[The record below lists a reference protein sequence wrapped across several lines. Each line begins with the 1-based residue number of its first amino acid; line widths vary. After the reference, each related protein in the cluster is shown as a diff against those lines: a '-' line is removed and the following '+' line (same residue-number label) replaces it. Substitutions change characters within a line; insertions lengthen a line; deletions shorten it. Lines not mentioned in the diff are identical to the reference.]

1 MNNDELNKPDGNDNN
16 QLPPVAPNPFKK
28 PDLKSAQLLFLVVF
42 LLLIIFG
49 SMAQAWHFQ
58 YGMIIT
64 QLFIILLPA
73 LVYWKR
79 FKPAQSSFSRF
90 ASLKIKYLPAILIMA
105 VSFWVINMVFA
116 TGLVFGLM
124 EIGYEPIV
132 AIEPPQT
139 LQQYLSYIVVL
150 VIFAGICEEVL
161 FRGTIMPAMEDHG
174 LVAAIVYSS
183 LLFALLHVSLLNL
196 VSTFVL
202 GVVMAVIVIKT
213 GSIWGAIIYHM
224 INNFIAATYLYIA
237 GQYETTA
244 EVELQGLLA
253 LLPFFILGLVGA
265 WLGLRLLHRQSGS
278 AILLRNGEQWLPK
291 GWFAWPFVVGVIL
304 YLFMVLLELAVGF
317 KWIDISMV

>member
-1 MNNDELNKPDGNDNN
+1 
-16 QLPPVAPNPFKK
+16 
-28 PDLKSAQLLFLVVF
+28 
-42 LLLIIFG
+42 
-49 SMAQAWHFQ
+49 
-58 YGMIIT
+58 
-64 QLFIILLPA
+64 